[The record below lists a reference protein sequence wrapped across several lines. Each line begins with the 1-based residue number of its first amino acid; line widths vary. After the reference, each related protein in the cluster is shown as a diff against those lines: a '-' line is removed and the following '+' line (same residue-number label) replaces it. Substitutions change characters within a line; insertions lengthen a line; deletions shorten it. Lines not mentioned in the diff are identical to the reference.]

1 MTVAYAPGKVILF
14 GEHAVVYSQPAIA
27 VPVTQVQAKAT
38 VEAGSEGQG
47 ITIVAED
54 LEQSYSLDQAPPN
67 DALRAIVVSTLEHI
81 GVGTKHDLTI
91 TVSSTIPIARG
102 LGSGAAVST
111 AIVRALGKHFDR
123 KRSGAQYKHF
133 DRAQY
138 KHFEH
143 LVHPLSPQAISSL
156 VYETEKIHHGTP
168 SGIDNTV
175 IAFEKPV
182 YFVRDQKIEV
192 FSVKS
197 PFLLAIADTGIA
209 SPTKIAVS
217 HVRRAWERER
227 EKHEEIFDEIGTI
240 AEMGRQAIERGEIET
255 VGRLMNENHRLL
267 QLIGV
272 SSPELEGLVEAA
284 RQGGALGA
292 KLSGAGRGGNII
304 ALVTQET
311 RSRVELMLRLAGA
324 KDVIITEVS

>member
-1 MTVAYAPGKVILF
+1 MEVGSLKIAYAPGKVILF
-14 GEHAVVYSQPAIA
+14 GEHAVVYGQPAIA
-27 VPVTQVQAKAT
+27 VPVTQVQARAT
-38 VEAGSEGQG
+38 VEPGSEGQG

-54 LEQSYSLDQAPPN
+54 LEQSYSLEQAPPS

-81 GVGTKHDLTI
+81 GVGTKHDLAI

-102 LGSGAAVST
+102 LGSGAAIST
-111 AIVRALGKHFDR
+111 AIVRALSQHF
-123 KRSGAQYKHF
+123 GN
-133 DRAQY
+133 
-138 KHFEH
+138 
-143 LVHPLSPQAISSL
+143 LLSPQTISDL
-156 VYETEKIHHGTP
+156 VYETEKIYHGTP

-182 YFVRDQKIEV
+182 YFVRDQKIKI
-192 FSVKS
+192 FSVKR

-217 HVRRAWERER
+217 DVRRAWKRER
-227 EKHEEIFDEIGTI
+227 EKYEEIFEEIGTI
-240 AEMGRQAIERGEIET
+240 AEMGRRAIERGEIET

-284 RQGGALGA
+284 REGGALGA

-311 RSRVELMLRLAGA
+311 RSRVDLMLRLAGA

>member
-14 GEHAVVYSQPAIA
+14 GEHAVVYGQPAIA
-27 VPVTQVQAKAT
+27 APVTQVQARAT
-38 VEAGSEGQG
+38 VEMGPEGQG
-47 ITIVAED
+47 ITIIAED
-54 LEQSYSLDQAPPN
+54 LEQEYSLEQAPPYG
-67 DALRAIVVSTLEHI
+67 ALRAIVVSTLEHI
-81 GVGTKHDLTI
+81 GVGTKQDLTI

-111 AIVRALGKHFDR
+111 AIVRAL
-123 KRSGAQYKHF
+123 SKHF

-138 KHFEH
+138 KH
-143 LVHPLSPQAISSL
+143 LGNRLSPQAISNL
-156 VYETEKIHHGTP
+156 VYETEKIYHGTP

-182 YFVRDQKIEV
+182 YFIKDQKIEV

-197 PFLLAIADTGIA
+197 LFLLAIADTGIA
-209 SPTKIAVS
+209 SPTRIAVGQ
-217 HVRRAWERER
+217 VRRAWERER
-227 EKHEEIFDEIGTI
+227 EKYEEIFDEIGTI

-255 VGRLMNENHRLL
+255 VGQLMSENHRLL

-311 RSRVELMLRLAGA
+311 RSRVDMMLRLAGA
-324 KDVIITEVS
+324 KDVIVTEVS

>member
-14 GEHAVVYSQPAIA
+14 GEHAVVYGQPAIA
-27 VPVTQVQAKAT
+27 VPVTQVQARAT
-38 VEAGSEGQG
+38 VETDPEGQG
-47 ITIVAED
+47 ITIIAED
-54 LEQSYSLDQAPPN
+54 LERSYSLEQAPPD
-67 DALRAIVVSTLEHI
+67 DALPAIVVSTLERI
-81 GVGTKHDLTI
+81 GVGTKQNLTI

-111 AIVRALGKHFDR
+111 AIARALGKHF
-123 KRSGAQYKHF
+123 GNQM
-133 DRAQY
+133 
-138 KHFEH
+138 
-143 LVHPLSPQAISSL
+143 SPQAISNL

-182 YFVRDQKIEV
+182 YFIKNQKMEI
-192 FSVKS
+192 FSVKR

-209 SPTKIAVS
+209 SPTRIAVS
-217 HVRRAWERER
+217 HVRRAWEKER
-227 EKHEEIFDEIGTI
+227 EKYEEIFDEIGTI

-255 VGRLMNENHRLL
+255 VGQLMNENHRLL

-272 SSPELEGLVEAA
+272 SSLELESLVEAA

-292 KLSGAGRGGNII
+292 KLSGAGRGGNTI

-311 RSRVELMLRLAGA
+311 RSQVDMMLRLAGA
-324 KDVIITEVS
+324 KDVIVTEVG

>member
-1 MTVAYAPGKVILF
+1 MTVAYASGKVILF
-14 GEHAVVYSQPAIA
+14 GEHAVVYGQPAIA
-27 VPVTQVQAKAT
+27 VPVTQVQATAT
-38 VEAGSEGQG
+38 VEAGPEGQG

-54 LEQSYSLDQAPPN
+54 LEQSYSLEQAPPN

-81 GVGTKHDLTI
+81 GVGTEHDLTV
-91 TVSSTIPIARG
+91 TVSSSIPIARG
-102 LGSGAAVST
+102 LGSGAATST
-111 AIVRALGKHFDR
+111 AVVRALGGHF
-123 KRSGAQYKHF
+123 G
-133 DRAQY
+133 
-138 KHFEH
+138 
-143 LVHPLSPQAISSL
+143 HPLSSQTISDL

-175 IAFEKPV
+175 VAFEKPV
-182 YFVRDQKIEV
+182 YFVRDQEIEI
-192 FSVKS
+192 FSVKR

-227 EKHEEIFDEIGTI
+227 EKYDEIFDEIGTI
-240 AEMGRQAIERGEIET
+240 AEMGRCAIERGESET

-284 RQGGALGA
+284 RESGALGA

-304 ALVTQET
+304 ALITQET

-324 KDVIITEVS
+324 KDVIVTQVS

>member
-1 MTVAYAPGKVILF
+1 MTVAYASGKVILF
-14 GEHAVVYSQPAIA
+14 GEHAVVYGQPAIA
-27 VPVTQVQAKAT
+27 VPVTQVRARAT
-38 VEAGSEGQG
+38 VEVGSSDEGQG

-54 LEQSYSLDQAPPN
+54 LERSYTLGQAPP
-67 DALRAIVVSTLEHI
+67 DDVLRAIVVSTLEHI

-91 TVSSTIPIARG
+91 TISSTIPIARG

-111 AIVRALGKHFDR
+111 AIVRALGGHF
-123 KRSGAQYKHF
+123 G
-133 DRAQY
+133 
-138 KHFEH
+138 
-143 LVHPLSPQAISSL
+143 HPLSPQAISAL

-182 YFVRDQKIEV
+182 YFVRDQKIEM

-197 PFLLAIADTGIA
+197 PFLLVIADTGVA
-209 SPTKIAVS
+209 SPTRIAVS

-227 EKHEEIFDEIGTI
+227 EKYEELFDEIGTI
-240 AEMGRQAIERGEIET
+240 AEMGRCAIERGEIET

-284 RQGGALGA
+284 REGGSLGA

-311 RSRVELMLRLAGA
+311 CSRVELMLRLAGA
-324 KDVIITEVS
+324 KGVIISEVG

>member
-1 MTVAYAPGKVILF
+1 MTVAYASGKVILL
-14 GEHAVVYSQPAIA
+14 GEHAVVYGQPAIA
-27 VPVTQVQAKAT
+27 LPVTQVQARAT
-38 VEAGSEGQG
+38 VETGLEGQG

-54 LEQSYSLDQAPPN
+54 LEQSYSLEQAPP
-67 DALRAIVVSTLEHI
+67 DDVLRAIVVSTLEHI

-111 AIVRALGKHFDR
+111 AIVRAL
-123 KRSGAQYKHF
+123 SQHF

-143 LVHPLSPQAISSL
+143 LAHPLSPQTISDL

-182 YFVRDQKIEV
+182 YFVRNRKIEI

-197 PFLLAIADTGIA
+197 PFLLVIADTGIA

-227 EKHEEIFDEIGTI
+227 EKYEEIFDEIGTI
-240 AEMGRQAIERGEIET
+240 AEMGRQAIERGETET

-267 QLIGV
+267 QLLCV

-304 ALVTQET
+304 ALVTGET

-324 KDVIITEVS
+324 KDVIVTEVG

>member
-1 MTVAYAPGKVILF
+1 MTVAYASGKVILF
-14 GEHAVVYSQPAIA
+14 GEHAVVYGQPAIA
-27 VPVTQVQAKAT
+27 VPVTQVQARAA
-38 VEAGSEGQG
+38 VEPAPASQG
-47 ITIVAED
+47 ITIIAQD
-54 LEQSYSLDQAPPN
+54 LGQTYPLEQAPPH
-67 DALRAIVVSTLEHI
+67 DALRAIVVSTLEHL
-81 GVGTKHDLTI
+81 GMGTQHDLTL
-91 TVSSTIPIARG
+91 TVSSTIPMARW

-111 AIVRALGKHFDR
+111 AIVRALSRYLG
-123 KRSGAQYKHF
+123 
-133 DRAQY
+133 
-138 KHFEH
+138 
-143 LVHPLSPQAISSL
+143 HPLSPQAISNL

-182 YFVRDQKIEV
+182 YFVKDQMTEI
-192 FSVKS
+192 FSVER

-227 EKHEEIFDEIGTI
+227 EKYEEIFDEIGTI

-267 QLIGV
+267 QLMSV
-272 SSPELEGLVEAA
+272 SSPELEGLVKAA
-284 RQGGALGA
+284 REGQALGA

-311 RSRVELMLRLAGA
+311 RGRVDMMLRLAGA
-324 KDVIITEVS
+324 KDVIVTEVS

>member
-1 MTVAYAPGKVILF
+1 MEVGSLKIAYAPGKVILF

-27 VPVTQVQAKAT
+27 VPVTQVQAKTT
-38 VEAGSEGQG
+38 VEAGPEGQG
-47 ITIVAED
+47 ITIVAKD
-54 LEQSYSLDQAPPN
+54 LERSYTLEQAPPG

-81 GVGTKHDLTI
+81 GVGTKHDLAI

-102 LGSGAAVST
+102 LGSGAAIST
-111 AIVRALGKHFDR
+111 AIVRAL
-123 KRSGAQYKHF
+123 SQ
-133 DRAQY
+133 
-138 KHFEH
+138 HFEN
-143 LVHPLSPQAISSL
+143 LLSPQTISDL

-175 IAFEKPV
+175 VAFEKPV
-182 YFVRDQKIEV
+182 YFVRDQKIEA
-192 FSVKS
+192 FSVKR

-217 HVRRAWERER
+217 HVRRGWERER
-227 EKHEEIFDEIGTI
+227 GKYEELFDEIGTI
-240 AEMGRQAIERGEIET
+240 AEMGRCAIERGEIEA
-255 VGRLMNENHRLL
+255 VGQLMNENHRLL
-267 QLIGV
+267 QLMGV

-284 RQGGALGA
+284 REGGALGA

-304 ALVTQET
+304 ALITQET

-324 KDVIITEVS
+324 KDIIVTEVS

>member
-1 MTVAYAPGKVILF
+1 MAVAYAPGKVILF
-14 GEHAVVYSQPAIA
+14 GEHAVVYGQPAIA
-27 VPVTQVQAKAT
+27 VPVTQVKARAT
-38 VEAGSEGQG
+38 IETGLEGQG
-47 ITIVAED
+47 ITIFAED
-54 LEQSYSLDQAPPN
+54 LEQSYSLAQAPPD
-67 DALRAIVVSTLEHI
+67 DALRAIVASTLEHI
-81 GVGTKHDLTI
+81 GVGTKHDLII

-123 KRSGAQYKHF
+123 KRSGAQCKHF
-133 DRAQY
+133 GNRM
-138 KHFEH
+138 
-143 LVHPLSPQAISSL
+143 SPQAISNL
-156 VYETEKIHHGTP
+156 VFETEKIHHGTP

-175 IAFEKPV
+175 IAFERPV
-182 YFVRDQKIEV
+182 YFVRDQKTEI

-217 HVRRAWERER
+217 HVRRGWERER
-227 EKHEEIFDEIGTI
+227 EKYEEIFDEIGTI
-240 AEMGRQAIERGEIET
+240 AKMGRQAIERGESET

-272 SSPELEGLVEAA
+272 SSPELEGLVKAA

-311 RSRVELMLRLAGA
+311 RSRVDMMLRLAGA
-324 KDVIITEVS
+324 KDVIVSEVG

>member
-1 MTVAYAPGKVILF
+1 MTVAYASGKVILF
-14 GEHAVVYSQPAIA
+14 GEHAVVYGQPAIA
-27 VPVTQVQAKAT
+27 VPVNQVQAQAT
-38 VEAGSEGQG
+38 VEKGPAGRG
-47 ITIVAED
+47 ITITAED
-54 LEQSYSLDQAPPN
+54 LQQSYSLDQVPAN
-67 DALRAIVVSTLEHI
+67 DALRTIVVGTLEHI
-81 GVGTKHDLTI
+81 GVGTKRDLTI

-111 AIVRALGKHFDR
+111 AIVRALGQHFG
-123 KRSGAQYKHF
+123 SF
-133 DRAQY
+133 
-138 KHFEH
+138 
-143 LVHPLSPQAISSL
+143 VPPQVVSNL

-182 YFVRDQKIEV
+182 YFVRDRKMET
-192 FSVKS
+192 FSVES
-197 PFLLAIADTGIA
+197 PFLLSIADSGIA
-209 SPTKIAVS
+209 SPTRIAVS

-227 EKHEEIFDEIGTI
+227 EKYEELFDEIGTI
-240 AEMGRQAIERGEIET
+240 AEMGRQAIERGETET

-267 QLIGV
+267 QLMGV

-311 RSRVELMLRLAGA
+311 RSRVDMMLRVAGA
-324 KDVIITEVS
+324 QDVIVTEVS

>member
-1 MTVAYAPGKVILF
+1 MGL
-14 GEHAVVYSQPAIA
+14 
-27 VPVTQVQAKAT
+27 
-38 VEAGSEGQG
+38 EGQG

-54 LEQSYSLDQAPPN
+54 LEQEYSLEQAPPD

-81 GVGTKHDLTI
+81 GVGTQQDLTI

-111 AIVRALGKHFDR
+111 AIVRALSKHLGNR
-123 KRSGAQYKHF
+123 
-133 DRAQY
+133 
-138 KHFEH
+138 
-143 LVHPLSPQAISSL
+143 LSPQAISSL

-175 IAFEKPV
+175 IAFERPV
-182 YFVRDQKIEV
+182 YFARGHRVEI

-209 SPTKIAVS
+209 SPTRIAVGQ
-217 HVRRAWERER
+217 VRRAWERER
-227 EKHEEIFDEIGTI
+227 ENYEEIFDEIGTI

-284 RQGGALGA
+284 REGGALGA

-311 RSRVELMLRLAGA
+311 RSRVDMMLRLTGA
-324 KDVIITEVS
+324 KDVIVTEVS